1 MPRYI
6 AITDIH
12 GELRKL
18 NSVLSQ
24 IDIRDDDIF
33 VFMGDYI
40 DRGPD
45 SKGVV
50 DRIIELGEKN
60 KCIYL
65 IGSHEYALLHAKQD
79 DYYQFL
85 FDNYGGPATVRSYG
99 SFENIFRIHGDFF
112 RNLKFYYLTDKYLF
126 VHAGIN
132 PNYSLEEQDEV
143 DLVYIRGKFIYS
155 KHKLPQKIIF
165 GHTEFD
171 EPYINEDKICID
183 LGCGKYPD
191 AHLCGLI
198 LDETKPPQ
206 FVYS

>member
-18 NSVLSQ
+18 ESVLSQ
-24 IDIRDDDIF
+24 IETRPDDIF

-50 DRIIELGEKN
+50 ERVIQQSETN

-65 IGSHEYALLHAKQD
+65 IGSHEYALLHEKTD

-85 FDNYGGPATVRSYG
+85 FHNYGVPATVKSY
-99 SFENIFRIHGDFF
+99 
-112 RNLKFYYLTDKYLF
+112 
-126 VHAGIN
+126 
-132 PNYSLEEQDEV
+132 
-143 DLVYIRGKFIYS
+143 
-155 KHKLPQKIIF
+155 
-165 GHTEFD
+165 
-171 EPYINEDKICID
+171 
-183 LGCGKYPD
+183 
-191 AHLCGLI
+191 
-198 LDETKPPQ
+198 
-206 FVYS
+206 

>member
-18 NSVLSQ
+18 ESVLSQ
-24 IDIRDDDIF
+24 IETRPDDIF

-45 SKGVV
+45 SRGVV
-50 DRIIELGEKN
+50 ERVIQQSETN

-65 IGSHEYALLHAKQD
+65 IGSHEYALLHAKTD

-99 SFENIFRIHGDFF
+99 SFENIFKIHGEFF
-112 RNLKFYYLTDKYLF
+112 RKLKFYYLTDKYLF

-132 PNYSLEEQDEV
+132 PDYSLEEQDEEN
-143 DLVYIRGKFIYS
+143 LFILS
-155 KHKLPQKIIF
+155 ISFRKKLF
-165 GHTEFD
+165 
-171 EPYINEDKICID
+171 
-183 LGCGKYPD
+183 LGIPS
-191 AHLCGLI
+191 LMNLI
-198 LDETKPPQ
+198 LMKAKS
-206 FVYS
+206 V

>member
-1 MPRYI
+1 MKHNRGQIEFLPFLIYNIVEEHDMPRYI

-18 NSVLSQ
+18 ESVLSQ
-24 IDIRDDDIF
+24 IETRPDDIF

-50 DRIIELGEKN
+50 ERVIAQSETH

-65 IGSHEYALLHAKQD
+65 MGSHEYALLHAKTD

-99 SFENIFRIHGDFF
+99 SFEIFSKSTVI
-112 RNLKFYYLTDKYLF
+112 
-126 VHAGIN
+126 
-132 PNYSLEEQDEV
+132 SLE
-143 DLVYIRGKFIYS
+143 
-155 KHKLPQKIIF
+155 
-165 GHTEFD
+165 T
-171 EPYINEDKICID
+171 
-183 LGCGKYPD
+183 
-191 AHLCGLI
+191 
-198 LDETKPPQ
+198 
-206 FVYS
+206 

>member
-1 MPRYI
+1 MRYI
-6 AITDIH
+6 VITDIH
-12 GELRKL
+12 GEREKL
-18 NSVLSQ
+18 DSVLSQ
-24 IDIRDDDIF
+24 IEMRPDDVF

-45 SKGVV
+45 SRGVV
-50 DRIIELGEKN
+50 DRIIELGETH
-60 KCIYL
+60 KCVYL
-65 IGSHEYALLHAKQD
+65 MGSHEYALLHAKTD

-85 FDNYGGPATVRSYG
+85 FDNYGGPATVRS
-99 SFENIFRIHGDFF
+99 FENIFKVHGDFF

-132 PNYSLEEQDEV
+132 PDYPLEEQDET
-143 DLVYIRGKFIYS
+143 DLVYIRSKFIYS

-171 EPYINEDKICID
+171 APLVQNDKICID

-191 AHLCGLI
+191 AHLCALI
-198 LDETKPPQ
+198 LDNGKEE
-206 FVYS
+206 FIYS